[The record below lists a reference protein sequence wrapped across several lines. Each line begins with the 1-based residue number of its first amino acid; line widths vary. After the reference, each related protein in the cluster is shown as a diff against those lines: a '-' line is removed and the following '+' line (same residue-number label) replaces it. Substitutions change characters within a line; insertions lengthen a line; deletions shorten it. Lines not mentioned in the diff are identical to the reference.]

1 MVDIEIHQLN
11 NSYIKVICE
20 PSISQELCD
29 FFTFDVPGAQFSP
42 QYKSRYWDGKIRLYS
57 IKTNQVYAGL
67 ASHVEAFAEM
77 QGYSISKTMLK
88 STIPELPTKEFIE
101 KLNLPVEPRD
111 YQIAAFLYA
120 ISKKRTVLL
129 SPTASGKSLIIYL
142 IASWLLSHG
151 KKQGLLIVPTVSL
164 VEQMYSD
171 FKSYGLDVDKYCQKI
186 YQGQD
191 KAPTAPLVI
200 STWQSIFEMPKS
212 YFSKFDFIIG
222 DEAHTFAAKS
232 LTAIM
237 TRLVNCDY
245 RIGTTGTL
253 DNTKVNKLVLEGL
266 FGPVKKFITTK
277 ELIDRGQLADFSI
290 KCCLL
295 QYADQICKD
304 VKGKNY
310 QEEIDFLIGNENRNN
325 FITNLTLSLKG
336 NTLVLYSYVAKHGKV
351 LFEMIQQQV
360 AEGRKVF
367 FIHGGVDALDR
378 EAVRAI
384 TEKETDA
391 IIIASY
397 GTFST
402 GINIRNLHNIVF
414 ASPTKSKIRTLQSIG
429 RGLRLGDNKAKATLY
444 DLADDLRVK
453 SNANHTNFT
462 LRHFEERV
470 KFYSEEKFT
479 FTTTNIRIA

>member
-1 MVDIEIHQLN
+1 MVDIEIRQLN

-42 QYKSRYWDGKIRLYS
+42 QYKSRYWDGKIRLFS

-67 ASHVEAFAEM
+67 ASHVEAFAEL
-77 QGYSISKTMLK
+77 QGYTCNKTLLNDTPIS
-88 STIPELPTKEFIE
+88 LPNKEFIS

-111 YQIAAFLYA
+111 YQIAAFLY
-120 ISKKRTVLL
+120 SLTKKRTVLL

-142 IASWLLSHG
+142 IASWLLSRG

-191 KAPTAPLVI
+191 KVPVAPIVI

-212 YFSKFDFIIG
+212 YFSKFDFVIG
-222 DEAHTFAAKS
+222 DEAHTFVAKS

-253 DNTKVNKLVLEGL
+253 DGTKVNKLVLEGL
-266 FGPVKKFITTK
+266 FGPVKKFISTK
-277 ELIDRGQLADFSI
+277 ELIDRGQLADFGI
-290 KCCLL
+290 KCLIL
-295 QYADQICKD
+295 QYAEQVCKEL
-304 VKGKNY
+304 KGKTY
-310 QEEIDFLIGNENRNN
+310 QEEIEFLIGCDNRNK

-336 NTLVLYSYVAKHGKV
+336 NTLVLYSYVEKHGKV
-351 LFEMIQQQV
+351 LFEMVQQQV
-360 AEGRKVF
+360 SAGRKVF

-429 RGLRLGDNKAKATLY
+429 RGLRLGENKDKAMLY
-444 DLADDLRVK
+444 DISDDLRYKTNV
-453 SNANHTNFT
+453 NFT

-470 KFYSEEKFT
+470 KMYSEEKFT
-479 FTTTNIRIA
+479 FTTNTIRIA